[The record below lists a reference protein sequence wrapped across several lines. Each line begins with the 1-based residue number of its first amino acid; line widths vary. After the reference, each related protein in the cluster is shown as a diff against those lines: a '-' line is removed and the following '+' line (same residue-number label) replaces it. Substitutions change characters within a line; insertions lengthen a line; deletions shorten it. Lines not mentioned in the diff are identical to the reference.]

1 MKKYIASILNNSA
14 FGSFLAS
21 FISIALGL
29 IIGLIVMYLFNPAGA
44 WPGFLTILQG
54 GFTDGARGIGQV
66 LYYTTPLILVGLS
79 VGFSF
84 QTGLFNIG
92 VIGQFSMGAY
102 VAIIIGGKLAL
113 PSSVHWLV
121 AILGAAI
128 AGVIWAAV
136 PGILKAYFRVSEI
149 ITCIMMNYVGLYLVN
164 QLIRDTHYE
173 STTAMSADVHKTAL
187 MPKVGFDK
195 IFPGSTVN
203 SGIFIAIFIAI
214 LIYVLLYKTSFGYS
228 LRCCGFNRDA
238 SKYAGI
244 NETKNIV
251 YVMLI
256 SGFIAGLA
264 GGILYLSAMSKN
276 YKISELFISEP
287 GYGIPVAL
295 LGMSHPI
302 GIIISSLFISY
313 IIIGG
318 SLSQGYGFPVETVGI
333 ITAVIIYFS
342 AFSLLFKSMVNKGAL
357 RYSYKD
363 SQDTDFHDNK

>member
-1 MKKYIASILNNSA
+1 MVHNMKKYIASILNNSA

-128 AGVIWAAV
+128 SRSDLGSCAWYIKGV
-136 PGILKAYFRVSEI
+136 F
-149 ITCIMMNYVGLYLVN
+149 
-164 QLIRDTHYE
+164 
-173 STTAMSADVHKTAL
+173 
-187 MPKVGFDK
+187 
-195 IFPGSTVN
+195 
-203 SGIFIAIFIAI
+203 SG
-214 LIYVLLYKTSFGYS
+214 
-228 LRCCGFNRDA
+228 
-238 SKYAGI
+238 
-244 NETKNIV
+244 
-251 YVMLI
+251 
-256 SGFIAGLA
+256 
-264 GGILYLSAMSKN
+264 
-276 YKISELFISEP
+276 
-287 GYGIPVAL
+287 
-295 LGMSHPI
+295 
-302 GIIISSLFISY
+302 
-313 IIIGG
+313 
-318 SLSQGYGFPVETVGI
+318 
-333 ITAVIIYFS
+333 
-342 AFSLLFKSMVNKGAL
+342 
-357 RYSYKD
+357 
-363 SQDTDFHDNK
+363 